1 MTETEILQLKWPCL
15 EAHVRALQQGVVPK
29 LKQPDWQN
37 ETNMVRIC
45 PLSDYQGLPSGSFD
59 GGVVSA

>member
-1 MTETEILQLKWPCL
+1 L

-37 ETNMVRIC
+37 ETNMVRIS

-59 GGVVSA
+59 GGVVLA